1 MVTYRRANKEDIK
14 NLVRIRSI
22 FLTEFDGKDHL
33 ENKAKVD
40 LEVEKYL
47 VKFIETDEF
56 IGFVAEED
64 NKIIGTSAVT
74 FYNILP
80 AVHYLNGKLAYI
92 SNIYT
97 IPEYR
102 RRGIAKKLFKLVLDE
117 ALFRDCSKVTLH
129 ASKDGELVY
138 EKFGFIKTSTEME
151 YINEKFDKSKKV

>member
-33 ENKAKVD
+33 ENKANVD

-64 NKIIGTSAVT
+64 NKIICK
-74 FYNILP
+74 FN
-80 AVHYLNGKLAYI
+80 KFLAKQ
-92 SNIYT
+92 N
-97 IPEYR
+97 
-102 RRGIAKKLFKLVLDE
+102 KKLLIKNTGGKTIVQMPTEKL
-117 ALFRDCSKVTLH
+117 
-129 ASKDGELVY
+129 
-138 EKFGFIKTSTEME
+138 I
-151 YINEKFDKSKKV
+151 KKVV